1 MKRTFWISILIILSV
16 GIAWMGWIR
25 TVNTRVTKLNVQVA
39 SSIEKVTFY
48 QAAKPVQ
55 PVVEITPQGQ
65 AMETQVIL
73 QNSTQVLLFT
83 QGAPAQYYFVAEQD
97 GQRYQSPMICCET
110 GVINRNERLIIRGL
124 ENWEKPGS

>member
-1 MKRTFWISILIILSV
+1 MKRTFWVSILIILSV
-16 GIAWMGWIR
+16 GIAWMLWIR
-25 TVNTRVTKLNVQVA
+25 TINTRVTKLNVQVA
-39 SSIEKVTFY
+39 SSIERVTFY
-48 QAAKPVQ
+48 QAAEPVKPVG
-55 PVVEITPQGQ
+55 EITPQGQ

-83 QGAPAQYYFVAEQD
+83 QSAPAQYYFVAEQD

-110 GVINRNERLIIRGL
+110 GAINRNERLIICGL

>member
-1 MKRTFWISILIILSV
+1 MKRTLWISILIILSV
-16 GIAWMGWIR
+16 GIAWMVWIR
-25 TVNTRVTKLNVQVA
+25 TINTRVTKLNVQVA

-48 QAAKPVQ
+48 QAAKPLQ
-55 PVVEITPQGQ
+55 SIAEITTQGR

-97 GQRYQSPMICCET
+97 GQRYQSPVICCET
-110 GVINRNERLIIRGL
+110 GVMNRDERLIIRGL
-124 ENWEKPGS
+124 ADWEKPGN